1 MFSDDGGTMKDAM
14 KANMKKIAKWVVVSI
29 LWPILRELLVEF
41 GKQLI
46 KLMADGVKALLA
58 KWFDADIKTASSEAE
73 RQALRLRYEERIK
86 DIDDVAIRMT
96 DNMDEVVR
104 QALLESEAK
113 RDSVLEAGA
122 PPKQLI
128 EAGDA

>member
-1 MFSDDGGTMKDAM
+1 MKDAM